1 MLSKQSKDWLL
12 KVASTKKVFLE
23 GNILKLM
30 VQEKNNEDFSEYLE
44 TCIARDKEK
53 QKRRLNVTKEVQ
65 NQNKELV
72 KKEVQNATLMKELEA
87 SVAEAHA
94 LREAAE
100 NDKNIALEDLDI
112 MQKRTQFE
120 LMNRIVRVALWII
133 AGVGILSTSLFVIV
147 LMTDKESAIVEST
160 WSNLLGIL
168 LTNAFSIVGTIMG
181 VKYAN
186 GDKE

>member
-44 TCIARDKEK
+44 TCITRDKAK
-53 QKRRLNVTKEVQ
+53 QKRRLDVTKEVQ
-65 NQNKELV
+65 SQNKELT
-72 KKEVQNATLMKELEA
+72 KKEIQNAKLMEDLESA
-87 SVAEAHA
+87 LAEAHT
-94 LREAAE
+94 LRQAAE
-100 NDKNIALEDLDI
+100 DEKLTAIEELDL

-120 LMNRIVRVALWII
+120 LMNRIVKVALWII
-133 AGVGILSTSLFVIV
+133 AGVGIMSTALFVVV